1 MAKKLGLRQAVQVVP
16 CGMDQVSSAIG
27 GGNFRSG
34 VVCETTG
41 TALVIS
47 AVTDYPD
54 YERPERITFL
64 AHVGGRYLMLPYCP
78 TAGMLL
84 KWFRREFAQKEEQ
97 AARETGAS
105 VYELIDNLA
114 ETGRGWEKG
123 LFLLPDFEGKL
134 TPEPNPGAC
143 GVLFGLTLDTTRADI
158 ARALLESVGFML
170 RENIAML
177 EAYGVRVDSVRSLGG
192 GAKSR
197 LWGKIKADI
206 LQKPIYP
213 QTFSE
218 STSLGAAMLGQVA
231 AGGFPDLES
240 AFAIAGAAGAEIHSD
255 EALAAGTES
264 CTDENQVAGAEI
276 HSGKGLKT
284 GIEFRPDEA
293 LAAGIVQAYE
303 QYELIYRS
311 LIPAFKG
318 FRR

>member
-1 MAKKLGLRQAVQVVP
+1 
-16 CGMDQVSSAIG
+16 MDQVSSAIG

-47 AVTDYPD
+47 AVTDNPD

-97 AARETGAS
+97 ASRETGAS

-177 EAYGVRVDSVRSLGG
+177 EAYGVRVNSVRSLGG

-213 QTFSE
+213 QAFSE

-231 AGGFPDLES
+231 TGGFPDLES
-240 AFAIAGAAGAEIHSD
+240 AFAAAAAGAD
-255 EALAAGTES
+255 GTEI
-264 CTDENQVAGAEI
+264 CPDENQVTGAEI

-284 GIEFRPDEA
+284 GIEFRPDDA
-293 LAAGIVQAYE
+293 LAVGVVQAYE

-311 LIPAFKG
+311 LITAFKV